1 MTFTNENNDRTDD
14 HLFTSATARDGVLA
28 NACADGI
35 RDGIIDDGGLICADA
50 DLDFR
55 ADELGLC
62 DAYDVVDEMCGE
74 LTNLMDVWR
83 DDDGTRVTLVAD
95 GGEMLVLSYAVIDKG
110 HRSGRTRARG
120 AGWDVAAF
128 DAGGFPTP
136 VGVAKQGGSPRMTK
150 TVTTADG
157 LRKTVARMFA
167 GWVSDEMRR
176 ARVRMRGQMTRLT
189 EKNRAKAI
197 AWLEEL
203 HGALE
208 SGDRES
214 HRGDLDGS
222 EWLHGFD
229 DPELAY
235 AVARYREGGKDVL
248 RVLWLDLNSVDD
260 VAVDLKKCRVESMD
274 AAEVIGADGVRAIHE
289 WDDEDVTPADWT
301 AA

>member
-35 RDGIIDDGGLICADA
+35 RDGIIDGGGLICADA

-62 DAYDVVDEMCGE
+62 DAYDVVDEMRGE

-110 HRSGRTRARG
+110 HRPGRTRAGG

-136 VGVAKQGGSPRMTK
+136 VGVAKEGREPRMTK

-248 RVLWLDLNSVDD
+248 RVLWLDLTSVDD